1 MSGRKPRNSSETIR
15 RWLLAFASK
24 SHSSGGIGTVA
35 GNRQFD
41 EDRFRELVLYIANKT
56 QDDPTFGRTKL
67 AKVLF
72 YSDFIAYAEDGRSL
86 TGATYRA
93 IEHGPFPTQLSAA
106 ENQLRRDKRA
116 IVERWDPPEEK
127 GEYDPNRIIPKDDP
141 DVGRLELWELAY
153 VDIWIGRVAEAKTAS
168 EISKL
173 SHDHPGWQL
182 FEQNR
187 GIIPYETQF
196 IGTKPPHE
204 PVPVEVRRAH
214 LLPRRRRARAP
225 R

>member
-1 MSGRKPRNSSETIR
+1 M
-15 RWLLAFASK
+15 
-24 SHSSGGIGTVA
+24 
-35 GNRQFD
+35 
-41 EDRFRELVLYIANKT
+41 VLYIAHKT
-56 QDDPTFGRTKL
+56 KDDSTFGRTKL

-86 TGATYRA
+86 TGASYRA

-106 ENQLRRDKRA
+106 EKQLRADERA
-116 IVERWDPPEEK
+116 IVQRWDPPEEK

-141 DVGRLELWELAY
+141 DTDRFEPWELAY
-153 VDIWIGRVAEAKTAS
+153 VDIWIGRLSEAKSAT

-182 FEQNR
+182 FERNR

-196 IGTKPPHE
+196 IGTKPPSE
-204 PVPVEVRRAH
+204 RAMQRGRQ
-214 LLPRRRRARAP
+214 LARE
-225 R
+225 RKWV